1 MKRFTSRRPA
11 FTSTFISACTSA
23 LCAALLLASAPVQA
37 RDPARVT
44 SATAQPAPKAEPL
57 PALNPDTLSSAM
69 RDLLTAAITRNL
81 QGTLKYVAPRKIQT
95 IAATMGKSQQET
107 LAELVRIGQAI
118 DQRDSIKL
126 RTGSYDLDAGQY
138 GKTSA
143 GREYALFPYRR
154 TFEKNGSTFE
164 RTDLTLASIDQGQIF
179 ITPISDDLLLP
190 ELIALYPD
198 LAEVP
203 FPAGT
208 LGHAA
213 NKPVKP

>member
-11 FTSTFISACTSA
+11 FISACTSA

-44 SATAQPAPKAEPL
+44 SATAQPAL
-57 PALNPDTLSSAM
+57 TSDTLSSAM
-69 RDLLTAAITRNL
+69 RDLLTAAITRDL
-81 QGTLKYVAPRKIQT
+81 QGTLKYVAPRKIQS
-95 IAATMGKSQQET
+95 IAATMGKTQQET
-107 LAELVRIGQAI
+107 RAELVRIGQAI
-118 DQRDSIKL
+118 DQRDGIKV

-143 GREYALFPYRR
+143 GREYALFPYSR

-164 RTDLTLASIDQGQIF
+164 RTDLTLASTDQGQIF